1 MKATKTRKITRKRK
15 LKQRNRAS
23 NKLHRR
29 RTVKSR
35 IRGGVKRPL
44 SLLNIDDINIGYMEN
59 KPMAKAAAIDDFIVS
74 KNLDADDVYEIRQSI
89 LPVHPDNIVPL
100 FGKELI
106 DDNKHVSARNLKN
119 GVHHFKTR
127 VFLHKDFPDTQLIK
141 LYEYT
146 DDSLDFVFAYEAFI
160 QKKAEAITDCD
171 VQIPKIYQSGKYIMQ
186 NPDTQSDQYYFFI
199 MMEKFNFDSL
209 RDYLIKHAN
218 QMYNCDTIADKIN
231 RANNCLNDHGI
242 RHGDLNVG
250 NIFIKPTTDTDKNI
264 SVALIDF
271 GQAGPSTPSSPFDE
285 DYSCDKLNR
294 LSERLQ
300 PTVDRRE

>member
-1 MKATKTRKITRKRK
+1 MKAAKTRKRK
-15 LKQRNRAS
+15 LKQRTRGS
-23 NKLHRR
+23 NKLQGR

-44 SLLNIDDINIGYMEN
+44 SLLNIDDINMGYTEN
-59 KPMAKAAAIDDFIVS
+59 KPMAKAAAIDDFIES
-74 KNLDADDVYEIRQSI
+74 KRLDANDVIEIRQSI

-100 FGKELI
+100 FGKEFI
-106 DDNKHVSARNLKN
+106 DGNKHVSARNLKN
-119 GVHHFKTR
+119 GVHYFKTR

-171 VQIPKIYQSGKYIMQ
+171 VQIPKIYQSGKYILQ
-186 NPDTQSDQYYFFI
+186 NPETQLDQYYFFI
-199 MMEKFNFDSL
+199 VMEKFNFDSL

-218 QMYNCDTIADKIN
+218 QMHNCETIADKIN

-250 NIFIKPTTDTDKNI
+250 NIFIKPTTYTDEDI
-264 SVALIDF
+264 SIGLIDF
-271 GQAGPSTPSSPFDE
+271 GQAGPSTPSSPLDE

-300 PTVDRRE
+300 TMVSPRE